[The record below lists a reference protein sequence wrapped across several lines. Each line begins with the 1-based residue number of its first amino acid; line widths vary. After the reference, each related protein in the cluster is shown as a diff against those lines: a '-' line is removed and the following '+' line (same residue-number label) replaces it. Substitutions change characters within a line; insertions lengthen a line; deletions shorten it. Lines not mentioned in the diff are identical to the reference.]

1 MYIKYV
7 LCMCV
12 YIYAFL
18 RLYQVILMLFVHQNF
33 FVYIEFLLSSAVG
46 DPSHLSV
53 FHIIL
58 PISCKFLLKLPVPYL
73 LSLYTFLVSVDS
85 PCCMLPFKD
94 LEVETKDERENMAL
108 VFWGLGTSVHTI
120 FLSPSVYL

>member
-73 LSLYTFLVSVDS
+73 LSLYTFLVSVVKH
-85 PCCMLPFKD
+85 PANAIK
-94 LEVETKDERENMAL
+94 KERVDFGSQSEDTIHHSQQAMA
-108 VFWGLGTSVHTI
+108 V
-120 FLSPSVYL
+120 